1 MTDAP
6 MRPTAASYAMVG
18 ALICIWGTTFLLVK
32 LAVSEVHPFTVAA
45 SRVWLAAAFIVPF
58 ALVTRRA
65 MPRGRDRLLACI
77 AVGIFSLALPIT
89 MITWAQQVV
98 PSGIA
103 GVYMAAIPL
112 FVLPLAHVFSV
123 GERMT
128 SRKLIGFIVGFIGV
142 LTLIGFET
150 LAQIGSSNGGAQL
163 ACLGAAISYACG
175 SIMIRNTPKTDPIAL
190 SAVALVIAC
199 ILTVPLASASG
210 PLTLPSLPTAAIMLW
225 VGIVS
230 TGFGM
235 ILRVKVISTAG
246 SVFLSVAGYIVPI
259 VALLVGAVFA
269 DEPIYL
275 SDAMACALILSGVAF
290 AQFGGKGARG

>member
-1 MTDAP
+1 MSDSP
-6 MRPTAASYAMVG
+6 IRPTAASYGMVG

-32 LAVSEVHPFTVAA
+32 LAVAEFHPATVAA

-58 ALVTRRA
+58 AMLTGRA
-65 MPRGRDRLLACI
+65 MPKGRDRWLACI
-77 AVGIFSLALPIT
+77 AVGTFSLALPIT
-89 MITWAQQVV
+89 LITWAQQVV

-103 GVYMAAIPL
+103 GVYMSAIPL

-128 SRKLIGFIVGFIGV
+128 ARKLIGFIIGFIGV
-142 LTLIGFET
+142 LVLIGPET
-150 LAQIGSSNGGAQL
+150 LAQIGSADGTAQV
-163 ACLGAAISYACG
+163 ACLAAAMSYACG

-199 ILTVPLASASG
+199 ILTLPLASAAG
-210 PLTLPSLPTAAIMLW
+210 PLTMPSLPTAAILLW
-225 VGIVS
+225 VGVVS
-230 TGFGM
+230 TGCGM

-259 VALLVGAVFA
+259 VALMVGAVFA
-269 DEPIYL
+269 DEKILL
-275 SDAMACALILSGVAF
+275 SDALACALILGGVAF
-290 AQFGGKGARG
+290 AQFSGRRLQG